1 MEDER
6 WGQKLCAAIVGSVSQ
21 QQIDVYVQEKL
32 APFKRP
38 KEYFFVNNI
47 PRTALDKLRRSRMAV
62 DLGIE

>member
-1 MEDER
+1 MFR
-6 WGQKLCAAIVGSVSQ
+6 LLSQ
-21 QQIDVYVQEKL
+21 QQIEFFVQANL

-38 KEYFFVNNI
+38 KEYFFVSNI